1 MTPSATSLKYVE
13 FKNVYERI
21 KSINSNNINTILKQ
35 FATYT
40 KYLQN
45 NKFNMRIFGLCIQS
59 LLYSY
64 IDYYNISKCKCF
76 NKQDIILGWN
86 VHTHNFNNTSKINSS
101 YEEFLT
107 GCNKLINNSETVNK
121 RR

>member
-1 MTPSATSLKYVE
+1 
-13 FKNVYERI
+13 
-21 KSINSNNINTILKQ
+21 
-35 FATYT
+35 
-40 KYLQN
+40 
-45 NKFNMRIFGLCIQS
+45 MRIFGLCIQS